1 MARVQ
6 CIFYTMSNFKSKAVN
21 MYRELLGNGANSV
34 YLSLRVHYNTKD
46 RVGLM
51 TINFDYNYYTVHNI
65 KRRGWG

>member
-1 MARVQ
+1 
-6 CIFYTMSNFKSKAVN
+6 